1 MFTDGYN
8 EALDEKSAVYSGK
21 VEHNDWFRLST
32 SIEAISMDT
41 NRTGTLH
48 KDSIIS
54 FDCFTMRNDELY
66 AVVSDICICSAIGYP
81 LYTAEETLLVCA
93 SDLETNA
100 VKDNDL
106 RDFCEQK
113 DNEMQHIRF
122 ATSPKHLA
130 LKIATGI
137 ACLISILCLG
147 IITFVVFAP
156 NTRTAVMFII
166 GTAFLA
172 GVSYFLYQ
180 LIDDKESDS
189 LDKKAEAFKQT
200 VLPRIPH
207 DCIQDATKR

>member
-21 VEHNDWFRLST
+21 IEHNDWFRLSA

-66 AVVSDICICSAIGYP
+66 AVVSDICICSAMGYH
-81 LYTAEETLLVCA
+81 LYTTEEALLVRA

-100 VKDNDL
+100 IKDNDL

-113 DNEMQHIRF
+113 DSEMQHIRF

-130 LKIATGI
+130 LKIANGI
-137 ACLISILCLG
+137 ACLISVLCLG
-147 IITFVVFAP
+147 IIISLGGFLNLGSLFLDALGLLVECFINLFA
-156 NTRTAVMFII
+156 I
-166 GTAFLA
+166 G
-172 GVSYFLYQ
+172 
-180 LIDDKESDS
+180 LIKIGPYR
-189 LDKKAEAFKQT
+189 LH
-200 VLPRIPH
+200 R
-207 DCIQDATKR
+207 